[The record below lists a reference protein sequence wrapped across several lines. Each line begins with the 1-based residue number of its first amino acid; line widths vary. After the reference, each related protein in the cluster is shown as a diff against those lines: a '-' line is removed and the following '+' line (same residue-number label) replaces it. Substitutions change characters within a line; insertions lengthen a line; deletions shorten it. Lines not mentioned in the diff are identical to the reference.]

1 MSRKK
6 APELTFQQHIADY
19 LVREHGYGVLEQSD
33 ITDTEHVIAEDHLW
47 AFLKTTQADTLKKL
61 KDDYGTDAREEVF
74 KSLRKELE
82 HTPLWMLLRH
92 GLKVRGLEFRLFYPK
107 PRSVESAGVKGY
119 AENRITFRPHFY
131 FGETNQ
137 EIDFVFFLNGLPIV
151 ALELKHEANQNVHDA
166 VAQFVARDRPDGRS
180 GANAM
185 DATRTTDHAYKI
197 FQHPF
202 LYLAADTTDVMAA
215 TDPRRMESFRWHNT
229 GLTNT
234 PQNTDEYPVE
244 FLYREVLSKEQL
256 LEALSFFLVRVP
268 RREAEDDK
276 PERPAFTLFPRYHQ
290 SRLVRKISQDIT
302 KHFADKGDIG
312 KKYLA
317 DHSAGS
323 GKTLSI
329 CWLADRLHS
338 LYNPGTNE
346 KLVDITFILTDRK
359 SLDTNIREAMANFT
373 HLKDVVGI
381 AKKAD
386 DLPRFLKDRKPII
399 VTTQQ
404 KLTYVLE
411 ELQKNPALK
420 SLRVAFLID
429 EAHRSQEDQMGA
441 AIRLPFRKADEPDTD
456 APEPDLEEQ
465 IAKVIRE
472 HDTNQLFVAFTA
484 TPAPATLSLFGAPFD
499 SYTEAEAIAE
509 GYIVDVAASII
520 SYKTLYN
527 LHCHFV
533 PPPEEEERFYP
544 KGVVSKALK
553 NVAFQDDGLIQYK
566 AEVMLRLFDEHV
578 MPLIQGRAKA
588 MIVTS
593 SRVAG
598 LRYFNIIKEKLKE
611 RGASYKVLYAFSDFT
626 HPETNAEI
634 HEHAVNELK
643 DGELIEKRFEGDDYR
658 IMVVANRFQ
667 TGFDQP
673 LLAGMFLDKPVVDRN
688 AVQTVSRLNRCHEG
702 KKDVVVVDFTNNAA
716 AILKA
721 FQKYRKGT
729 PFEPDEPDQD
739 LCPKLYAEILATGVF
754 TQKDAADFAKLA
766 STGTDARVQFFV
778 NALRTRFQANIV
790 DAEERKAFVYLLAR
804 YVKSFHFLTC
814 FFTYA
819 TELKDFATF
828 AEYVGPQLIKQGS
841 VSDLMKR
848 IRQTEVIKA
857 AVEYQGITTSA
868 GPVKLQP
875 GKGKKGA
882 GPPPKKVSVQDMI
895 AEIRAKF
902 DISDEE
908 AHYIKQVTEEKSADL
923 VIRTTVHAHREDP
936 VYLEGAY
943 RGRVNGEI
951 QTAYDER
958 GRYEELADP
967 KYTDTG
973 GIFDIMAVT
982 VIQTHLITA
991 A

>member
-1 MSRKK
+1 MPKRKK
-6 APELTFQQHIADY
+6 TPELTFQQHIADY
-19 LVREHGYGVLEQSD
+19 LVREQKYGVLEQAD
-33 ITDTEHVIAEDHLW
+33 ITDREHFIAEDHLW
-47 AFLKTTQADTLKKL
+47 AFLKATQDDQLKKL
-61 KDDYGTDAREEVF
+61 QDGYGTDARDEVF
-74 KSLRKELE
+74 KALRKELA
-82 HTPLWMLLRH
+82 HTPLWMLLRQ

-107 PRSVESAGVKGY
+107 PRSAASAA
-119 AENRITFRPHFY
+119 AEKYVQNRVTFRPHFY

-166 VAQFVARDRPDGRS
+166 VAQFAKRDH
-180 GANAM
+180 
-185 DATRTTDHAYKI
+185 TKKI
-197 FQHPF
+197 FRHPF
-202 LYLAADTTDVMAA
+202 LCLAADTSDVMAA
-215 TDPRRMESFRWHNT
+215 TDPRREENFRWHNM
-229 GLTNT
+229 GLTNKPT
-234 PQNTDEYPVE
+234 NAGEYPVE
-244 FLYREVLSKEQL
+244 FLYRDVLSREQL

-268 RREAEDDK
+268 HREAEDDK
-276 PERPAFTLFPRYHQ
+276 PARPASTIFPRYHQ
-290 SRLVRKISQDIT
+290 SRLVRRIAEDIT
-302 KHFADKGDIG
+302 AHFAAKGDIG

-338 LYNPGTNE
+338 LYKPGTSE

-359 SLDTNIREAMANFT
+359 SLDTNIREDIEKFA

-404 KLTYVLE
+404 KFAWVLE
-411 ELQKNPALK
+411 ELQNTPALK

-429 EAHRSQEDQMGA
+429 EAHRSQEGQMGA
-441 AIRLPFRKADEPDTD
+441 AIRLPFRKVDELDTD
-456 APEPDLEEQ
+456 VPEQDPEEQ

-472 HDTNQLFVAFTA
+472 HDGNQLFVAFTA
-484 TPAPATLSLFGAPFD
+484 TPAPATVSLFGEPFD
-499 SYTEAEAIAE
+499 SYTEAEAISE

-533 PPPEEEERFYP
+533 PPAEEEGKVYP
-544 KGVVSKALK
+544 KGVVSKALM

-566 AEVMLRLFDEHV
+566 AEVMLRIFEENV
-578 MPLIQGRAKA
+578 MPLIEGRAKA

-611 RGASYKVLYAFSDFT
+611 RDAKYNVLYAFSDFT
-626 HPETNAEI
+626 HPETNEEI
-634 HEHAVNELK
+634 HEHAVNALK
-643 DGELIEKRFEGDDYR
+643 DGELIEERFEGEDYR
-658 IMVVANRFQ
+658 LMVVANKFQ

-729 PFEPDEPDQD
+729 PFEPDEPDQE
-739 LCPKLYAEILATGVF
+739 LCPKLQAEILAAGVF
-754 TQKDAADFAKLA
+754 TQTDAHDFVMLA
-766 STGTDARVQFFV
+766 ATGTDAQIQFVISGLRV
-778 NALRTRFQANIV
+778 RFQARLTSP
-790 DAEERKAFVYLLAR
+790 DDRKNFVYRLER
-804 YVKSFHFLTC
+804 FVKSFHFLTC
-814 FFTYA
+814 FFTYPQ
-819 TELKDFATF
+819 EIKEFVTF

-857 AVEYQGITTSA
+857 AVEYQGVTTSA

-875 GKGKKGA
+875 GKGKKGT
-882 GPPPKKVSVQDMI
+882 GPPPKKISIQDMI
-895 AEIRAKF
+895 AELHAKF
-902 DISDEE
+902 DINDEQ
-908 AHYIKQVTEEKSADL
+908 ALYIKQVTEEKAADP

-943 RGRVNGEI
+943 RGQVNGEI
-951 QTAYDER
+951 QTAYDGR

-967 KYTDTG
+967 KYTGTG

-982 VIQTHLITA
+982 VIQTHLSFA